1 MLVKDIS
8 LAMARGG
15 RFAMNGIDMLKVE
28 QQRTSAQT
36 QSNADRQNDVV
47 AEKQQIKVA
56 AVGGGP

>member
-1 MLVKDIS
+1 
-8 LAMARGG
+8 
-15 RFAMNGIDMLKVE
+15 MNGIDMLKVE

>member
-1 MLVKDIS
+1 
-8 LAMARGG
+8 
-15 RFAMNGIDMLKVE
+15 MNGIDMLKVE

-47 AEKQQIKVA
+47 AEEQQIKVA